1 MTLEAFYAKIGGNSA
16 DVLRRL
22 PSEAMVRKFIGK
34 YPADTSWGSLE
45 SAINSQDWEAAFR
58 AAHTLKGV
66 AQNLGFQKLYLSS
79 TALTEALRGPKPLT
93 DPALR
98 EAVAMDQ
105 AALLTA
111 IQELEGSRPCTE
123 KTRRRVGYFSLRPSN
138 SPLRVGSKRLFV
150 RVSARRGLFYDINWP
165 ELCHPVVWCV
175 IPRLR
180 SPEALGGC
188 CRTAV
193 PGGCGIFPPGDR
205 PAPRRR

>member
-79 TALTEALRGPKPLT
+79 TALTEA
-93 DPALR
+93 
-98 EAVAMDQ
+98 VAMDQ

-111 IQELEGSRPCTE
+111 IQELEDSHHSTE
-123 KTRRRVGYFSLRPSN
+123 KT
-138 SPLRVGSKRLFV
+138 
-150 RVSARRGLFYDINWP
+150 
-165 ELCHPVVWCV
+165 
-175 IPRLR
+175 
-180 SPEALGGC
+180 
-188 CRTAV
+188 
-193 PGGCGIFPPGDR
+193 
-205 PAPRRR
+205 

>member
-45 SAINSQDWEAAFR
+45 SAINSQDWEVAFR

-79 TALTEALRGPKPLT
+79 TALTEALRGSKPLT

-111 IQELEGSRPCTE
+111 IQELEG
-123 KTRRRVGYFSLRPSN
+123 
-138 SPLRVGSKRLFV
+138 
-150 RVSARRGLFYDINWP
+150 
-165 ELCHPVVWCV
+165 
-175 IPRLR
+175 
-180 SPEALGGC
+180 
-188 CRTAV
+188 
-193 PGGCGIFPPGDR
+193 
-205 PAPRRR
+205 

>member
-1 MTLEAFYAKIGGNSA
+1 MTLEEFYAKIGGNSA

-58 AAHTLKGV
+58 AA
-66 AQNLGFQKLYLSS
+66 QNLGFQRLYLSS

-111 IQELEGSRPCTE
+111 IQELEG
-123 KTRRRVGYFSLRPSN
+123 
-138 SPLRVGSKRLFV
+138 
-150 RVSARRGLFYDINWP
+150 
-165 ELCHPVVWCV
+165 
-175 IPRLR
+175 
-180 SPEALGGC
+180 
-188 CRTAV
+188 
-193 PGGCGIFPPGDR
+193 
-205 PAPRRR
+205 

>member
-45 SAINSQDWEAAFR
+45 SAIDSQDWEAAFR

-79 TALTEALRGPKPLT
+79 TALTEALRGSKPLT

-98 EAVAMDQ
+98 EAVAMD
-105 AALLTA
+105 
-111 IQELEGSRPCTE
+111 
-123 KTRRRVGYFSLRPSN
+123 
-138 SPLRVGSKRLFV
+138 RL
-150 RVSARRGLFYDINWP
+150 VSTL
-165 ELCHPVVWCV
+165 
-175 IPRLR
+175 
-180 SPEALGGC
+180 
-188 CRTAV
+188 
-193 PGGCGIFPPGDR
+193 
-205 PAPRRR
+205 